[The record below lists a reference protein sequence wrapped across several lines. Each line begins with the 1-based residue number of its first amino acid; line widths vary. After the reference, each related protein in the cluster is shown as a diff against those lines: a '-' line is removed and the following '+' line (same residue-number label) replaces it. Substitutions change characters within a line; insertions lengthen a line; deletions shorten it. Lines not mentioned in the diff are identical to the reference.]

1 MKTRTGMKS
10 SRCGWLSMGRSRIGR
25 LSLWAMAALV
35 AAALVTGDT
44 MAVVA
49 QEPAAPASGVAAKE
63 SAATEGTVP
72 KRRSEPRGRLPAY
85 YGEVI
90 DNQQREKIYDIQSR
104 ILQQIS
110 QLQQQIAQLEQ
121 QRDAEVVAVLTAEQA
136 AKVKELTEAA
146 KAKRLEGAKRRK
158 PSSTPAGASDAAT
171 AANASAPK
179 P

>member
-1 MKTRTGMKS
+1 MRMQKGTVLGHRDWT
-10 SRCGWLSMGRSRIGR
+10 
-25 LSLWAMAALV
+25 AMARGGMARMVFGL
-35 AAALVTGDT
+35 
-44 MAVVA
+44 MAVMAASSTLSVLA
-49 QEPAAPASGVAAKE
+49 QEAGAPANGVAAKD
-63 SAATEGTVP
+63 SAATDGATP

-104 ILQQIS
+104 ILAQIS

-146 KAKRLEGAKRRK
+146 KTKRSENAKRRK
-158 PSSTPAGASDAAT
+158 PSTPAASAAEAAT
-171 AANASAPK
+171 AANTPAAK